1 MAAMSSGEGPFG
13 PGSPRRFGEDSC
25 RNFRFTNAA
34 WKARRVEGRGTTAMR
49 INRLVGALLLEQND
63 EWQLKRRYLQ
73 LEGLQ
78 SLAEKQTARLSAVV
92 K

>member
-1 MAAMSSGEGPFG
+1 MAALSSGEGPFG
-13 PGSPRRFGEDSC
+13 PGLPRRFGENSC
-25 RNFRFTNAA
+25 RYLRFTHAA
-34 WKARRVEGRGTTAMR
+34 WKASRVEGRSTTAMR